1 MFVRTGS
8 HGRGVGRRA
17 VNEEVTS
24 QRQRD
29 MDEVDKKKQT
39 AGSRDQVKHIKRN
52 NQLFVTM
59 V

>member
-8 HGRGVGRRA
+8 HGRDVGRRA

-29 MDEVDKKKQT
+29 MDEVDKNKQT